1 MDEGT
6 VVDGFCYSYL
16 GNSGKEQLLMA
27 SFGRTRSLAKR
38 RFGFHNSKRKEIILP
53 YKRYEVQVII
63 KCDAPVIEA
72 AHGIKDKNA

>member
-6 VVDGFCYSYL
+6 IVDGFCYSYL

-38 RFGFHNSKRKEIILP
+38 RFGFHNTKRKEIILP
-53 YKRYEVQVII
+53 YKRYRVQVLV
-63 KCDAPVIEA
+63 KGEAPIIEA
-72 AHGIKDKNA
+72 AYGIKEQP